1 MNSLLNRRS
10 TNRHAL
16 SARMGLGLA
25 SCAAALA
32 LTGCYVVPIQQQ
44 QPQPVVVTPAAPPAP
59 VTFAARLYP
68 ANDAAAEY
76 GMQQAVV
83 TNDRNGRGHFSVNI
97 RGEQFQGEATRV
109 AGSSREGFANAAGNR
124 GGMLSCRY
132 TMNNATLGTGACTLN
147 NGPRFSMHFGG

>member
-1 MNSLLNRRS
+1 MNSLLNRRRV
-10 TNRHAL
+10 N
-16 SARMGLGLA
+16 ARMGMCLA

-32 LTGCYVVPIQQQ
+32 LTGCYVVPVQQQ
-44 QPQPVVVTPAAPPAP
+44 QPQHVIVTPAAPPAP
-59 VTFAARLYP
+59 LTFAARLYP
-68 ANDAAAEY
+68 ANEAAAEY

-124 GGMLSCRY
+124 GGMLNCRY
-132 TMNNATLGTGACTLN
+132 TMNSASLGTGACVLN